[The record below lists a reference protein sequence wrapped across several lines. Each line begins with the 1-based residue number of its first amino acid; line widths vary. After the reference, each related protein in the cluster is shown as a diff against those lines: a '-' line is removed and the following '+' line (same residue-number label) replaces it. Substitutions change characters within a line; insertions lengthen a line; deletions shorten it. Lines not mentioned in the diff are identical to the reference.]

1 MLAFAHRSPRRSS
14 FRRAPAR
21 LRDPSARGQGI
32 VEYGLILGL
41 SALLALVLL
50 VFFGGA
56 LSAFLQVVGDAIDAA
71 S

>member
-1 MLAFAHRSPRRSS
+1 MRAFAHRGPRLSS
-14 FRRAPAR
+14 AR
-21 LRDPSARGQGI
+21 PSAQGL
-32 VEYGLILGL
+32 VEYGLIMGL

-56 LSAFLQVVGDAIDAA
+56 LSAFLQVVGNAIDAA